1 MKVLGIGAHPDDIEI
16 FMYGLLSIYK
26 KEGHQVYTM
35 IATDGAKGGAIKGNK
50 LAEER
55 ANEAISGLEKLSLPI
70 FLNLPDG
77 ELGEELEHR
86 KIIKENILKI
96 MPDLIITHSENDYHA
111 DHKSLS
117 LITKGAVSHYIPI
130 LFCDTLM
137 GLNFNPNYYVDIT
150 DHYELKK
157 DAILKHKT
165 QKPNRFVDL
174 FELMNSYRAAQCNA
188 PKGNYA
194 EAYSF
199 IPSFPF
205 FRYKRNFTISFKIKT
220 ISYRKPA
227 WFFINV

>member
-26 KEGHQVYTM
+26 KEGHEVYTM
-35 IATDGAKGGAIKGNK
+35 IATDGAKGGAIKGRK
-50 LAEER
+50 LAKQR
-55 ANEAISGLEKLSLPI
+55 ANEAISALAKLSSPI

-77 ELGEELEHR
+77 ELGDELEHT
-86 KIIKENILKI
+86 KILKENILKI

-130 LFCDTLM
+130 LYCDTLM
-137 GLNFNPNYYVDIT
+137 GINFNPTYYVDIT
-150 DHYELKK
+150 NYHESKK
-157 DAILKHKT
+157 EAVLKHKT

-205 FRYKRNFTISFKIKT
+205 SDIRQILPAPFKLRPFHIENQHG
-220 ISYRKPA
+220 
-227 WFFINV
+227 FL

>member
-1 MKVLGIGAHPDDIEI
+1 MKVLAIGAHPDDIEI

-26 KEGHQVYTM
+26 KEGNEVFTM
-35 IATDGAKGGAIKGNK
+35 IATDGAKGGRLTGKK
-50 LAEER
+50 LSQAR
-55 ANEAISGLEKLSLPI
+55 ANEAIKGLEKISLPI

-77 ELGEELEHR
+77 DLGAELGHR

-130 LFCDTLM
+130 LYCDTLM
-137 GLNFNPNYYVDIT
+137 GINFHPNYYVDIT
-150 DHYELKK
+150 NYQESKK
-157 DAILKHKT
+157 EAVLKHKT
-165 QKPNRFVDL
+165 QKPDRFVDL
-174 FELMNSYRAAQCNA
+174 FELMNSFRAAQCNA

-205 FRYKRNFTISFKIKT
+205 SDIREIL
-220 ISYRKPA
+220 PA
-227 WFFINV
+227 PLKLRPFHIENQHGFL

>member
-26 KEGHQVYTM
+26 KEGHQIYTM
-35 IATDGAKGGAIKGNK
+35 IATDGAKGGAFTGNK

-55 ANEAISGLEKLSLPI
+55 ANEAISGLEKLSSPI

-77 ELGEELEHR
+77 GLGDELEHK

-117 LITKGAVSHYIPI
+117 LITKGVVSHYIPI
-130 LFCDTLM
+130 LYCDTLM
-137 GLNFNPNYYVDIT
+137 GINFNPTYYVDIT
-150 DHYELKK
+150 NYHDSKK
-157 DAILKHKT
+157 EAVLKHKT
-165 QKPNRFVDL
+165 QKPQRFVDL

-188 PKGNYA
+188 PKGSYS

-205 FRYKRNFTISFKIKT
+205 LDIREIL
-220 ISYRKPA
+220 PA
-227 WFFINV
+227 PLKLRLFHIENQHGFL

>member
-35 IATDGAKGGAIKGNK
+35 IATDGAKGGAIKGKK
-50 LAEER
+50 LAQQR
-55 ANEAISGLEKLSLPI
+55 VNEAISGLAKISSPI

-77 ELGEELEHR
+77 ELGLELEHR

-111 DHKSLS
+111 DHRSLS

-130 LFCDTLM
+130 LYCDTLM
-137 GLNFNPNYYVDIT
+137 GVNFSPNYYVDIT

-157 DAILKHKT
+157 EAVLKHKT
-165 QKPNRFVDL
+165 QSPQRFIDL
-174 FELMNSYRAAQCNA
+174 FELMNSYRAAQCNS
-188 PKGNYA
+188 PKGKYA

-199 IPSFPF
+199 APSFPF
-205 FRYKRNFTISFKIKT
+205 LDIRELLPAPQSLRPFHIKNQHG
-220 ISYRKPA
+220 
-227 WFFINV
+227 FL

>member
-1 MKVLGIGAHPDDIEI
+1 MKVLGVGAHPDDIEI

-35 IATDGAKGGAIKGNK
+35 IATDGSKGGAVTGEK
-50 LAEER
+50 LAQKR
-55 ANEAISGLEKLSLPI
+55 ANESINGLKKISSPI

-130 LFCDTLM
+130 LYCDTLM
-137 GLNFNPNYYVDIT
+137 GINFNPTYYVDISNY
-150 DHYELKK
+150 HELKK
-157 DAILKHKT
+157 EAVLKHKT

-205 FRYKRNFTISFKIKT
+205 SDIRQIL
-220 ISYRKPA
+220 PA
-227 WFFINV
+227 PLKLRPFHIENQHGFL

>member
-1 MKVLGIGAHPDDIEI
+1 MKVLAIGAHPDDIEI

-26 KEGHQVYTM
+26 KEGHEVFTI
-35 IATDGAKGGAIKGNK
+35 IATDGAKGGAITGKK
-50 LAEER
+50 LARER
-55 ANEAISGLEKLSLPI
+55 ANEAISGLEKLSSPI

-77 ELGEELEHR
+77 ELGDELEHK

-117 LITKGAVSHYIPI
+117 LITKGVVSHYIPI
-130 LFCDTLM
+130 LYCDTLM
-137 GLNFNPNYYVDIT
+137 GINFNPTYYVDIT
-150 DHYELKK
+150 NYHESKK
-157 DAILKHKT
+157 EAVLKHKT
-165 QKPNRFVDL
+165 QKPHRFVDL

-205 FRYKRNFTISFKIKT
+205 SDIREILPTPLMLRPFHIENQHGFL
-220 ISYRKPA
+220 
-227 WFFINV
+227 